1 LSGDKKDEI
10 LAKNVSINV
19 IIELRK
25 EFVLNVNHDDK
36 KGFNFG
42 LWELVDALHGIE
54 GMKSLNCVI
63 AD

>member
-1 LSGDKKDEI
+1 
-10 LAKNVSINV
+10 VSINV